1 MRGFIDAHG
10 HSVKPSAAPAR
21 RPLAWAVTLYAL
33 PAAAGAA
40 VALGGQGGQLSPLLA
55 FGLPLALAYCWA
67 LLRHPLPTLCLC
79 AAFVLA
85 QELLVLNVGGAETAV
100 GGLLKHVDEYIIA
113 VSFGTVLAWNLLTG
127 WPRSAPEVR
136 GVMGG
141 VAAFLA
147 AGLIGNLLNRVPGLL
162 SLQGAFLAVKG
173 FLWFYVVA
181 SLPFTVADFERFAKF
196 IFFAGLVVLAGGVI
210 DFAAPEVFRAVTN
223 NIGYVDYRGGLPSVV
238 SFFTHPGVF
247 GWFTAFAACLGFAD
261 YFARDRRRGF
271 WVGLV
276 FALASLLSMR
286 RKPLAGL
293 ALALAVGLLLSPRPG
308 RLRRALVILCLATA
322 VFFAFSDQLG
332 DLYRGLLEHYVLVP
346 DSMSV
351 ARNALYQVAGRI
363 AVDYFPLGVGFGR
376 YGSWMSRV
384 HYSPVYGAY
393 GLDTVWGLGPGQ
405 NFLTDTF
412 WPMILGETGALGLA
426 AIAFALARLVG
437 GLSARLRA
445 LPLNPLLT
453 MGPDGERSWAALA
466 ALMVLL
472 EALVESVADPVFVRP
487 PQNVLVF
494 ALVGLAYA
502 LNRSEA
508 RQ

>member
-1 MRGFIDAHG
+1 
-10 HSVKPSAAPAR
+10 
-21 RPLAWAVTLYAL
+21 
-33 PAAAGAA
+33 
-40 VALGGQGGQLSPLLA
+40 
-55 FGLPLALAYCWA
+55 
-67 LLRHPLPTLCLC
+67 
-79 AAFVLA
+79 VLV
-85 QELLVLNVGGAETAV
+85 QELLVLNVGGADTAV
-100 GGLLKHVDEYIIA
+100 GGLVKHVDEYIILL
-113 VSFGTVLAWNLLTG
+113 SFGTMLARNLLTACPG
-127 WPRSAPEVR
+127 PAPEVR

-147 AGLIGNLLNRVPGLL
+147 VGLLANVLNRVPGLL
-162 SLQGAFLAVKG
+162 SLQAAFLAVKG

-181 SLPFTVADFERFAKF
+181 SLPFTVVDFERFAKF
-196 IFFAGLVVLAGGVI
+196 IFFVGVVVLAGGVI
-210 DFAAPEVFRAVTN
+210 DFAAPEAFRAATN

-286 RKPLAGL
+286 RKPLGGL

-308 RLRRALVILCLATA
+308 RLRRALVVLCLATA
-322 VFFAFSDQLG
+322 VVFAFSDQLG
-332 DLYRGLLEHYVLVP
+332 DLYRGFLEQYILVP

-351 ARNALYQVAGRI
+351 ARNALYQMAGRI
-363 AVDYFPLGVGFGR
+363 AVHHFPLGVGFGR
-376 YGSWMSRV
+376 YGSWLSRV
-384 HYSPVYGAY
+384 HYSPIYEAY

-412 WPMILGETGALGLA
+412 WPMVLGETGVLGLA
-426 AIAFALARLVG
+426 AIAFALVRLLG

-453 MGPDGERSWAALA
+453 MGPDSVRSWAALA
-466 ALMVLL
+466 ALMVFL
-472 EALVESVADPVFVRP
+472 EALVESVADAMFVRP

-494 ALVGLAYA
+494 ALAGLAYS

-508 RQ
+508 RR